1 MRAIADRRWIARAAR
16 ITRDD
21 ERRWG
26 TKMRSDERR
35 WETTGGRETTRD
47 DGVRLKTNDEHYDWR
62 PNRRK
67 GSSKEK
73 EARREKTN
81 DGNDDGRLETI
92 NDD

>member
-1 MRAIADRRWIARAAR
+1 M
-16 ITRDD
+16 
-21 ERRWG
+21 
-26 TKMRSDERR
+26 
-35 WETTGGRETTRD
+35 
-47 DGVRLKTNDEHYDWR
+47 KTNDEHYDWR

-81 DGNDDGRLETI
+81 DGNDEGRLETI